1 MGASFPS
8 GFYFMIWNCITH
20 VLVYGYYFL
29 KETKAVSKEIL
40 MKLSFLSCIVTL
52 MECFLVMLQSWM
64 GIFKRTSCCEQTT
77 SLAFGIQGV
86 YFFTLLCLPNVI
98 QDTLFSFFGK
108 FEQIILLQKRSNP
121 LFRRIKVFSTQLK
134 RI

>member
-29 KETKAVSKEIL
+29 KGSKEIL
-40 MKLSFLSCIVTL
+40 MKLSVLSCIVTL

-64 GIFKRTSCCEQTT
+64 GIIFKRTRLLPLAFKVCTFLFSCVFKMLFKTFYFP
-77 SLAFGIQGV
+77 SLASSNR
-86 YFFTLLCLPNVI
+86 L
-98 QDTLFSFFGK
+98 SFIK
-108 FEQIILLQKRSNP
+108 EEIES
-121 LFRRIKVFSTQLK
+121 LFRRIKFFSTQLK